1 MATIDIFDN
10 LYLEI
15 EEESA
20 DNVEYVH
27 QGESQE
33 QAPPLKSK
41 KKTGQWAVIKIMVG
55 LLVTKY
61 GNFVQEE
68 I

>member
-20 DNVEYVH
+20 DNVEDVH

-33 QAPPLKSK
+33 QAPPLKSEK
-41 KKTGQWAVIKIMVG
+41 SWSEGS
-55 LLVTKY
+55 
-61 GNFVQEE
+61 F
-68 I
+68 

>member
-33 QAPPLKSK
+33 QAPPLKSEK
-41 KKTGQWAVIKIMVG
+41 SWSEGS
-55 LLVTKY
+55 
-61 GNFVQEE
+61 F
-68 I
+68 

>member
-1 MATIDIFDN
+1 MIVIRSDCHNFHKEQYRRQSEIVTINIFDN

-20 DNVEYVH
+20 DNVEDVH

-33 QAPPLKSK
+33 QAPPLKSEK
-41 KKTGQWAVIKIMVG
+41 MKSW
-55 LLVTKY
+55 
-61 GNFVQEE
+61 
-68 I
+68 